1 MIFTRR
7 KYWYNHHV
15 FDVSLV
21 QSEKKLPEPSNF
33 KRHVAFGGLF
43 VKKSVWKIA
52 APAVALV
59 FIAFFVCVRRPFT
72 VTVTLFYDE
81 RDLAGA
87 VVSKQALQSVVLA
100 MEFFNSRSSEYRFLP
115 FRETDQNIYES
126 IEHAASMGSI
136 AIVGGI
142 NAPFA
147 SLLADSSR
155 RNGIPFLS
163 LASGTSLARADD
175 FVFRARPRSGGKE
188 LGLAAKHLGVS
199 SYSVIVSGFAA
210 SHVQEFIRDFESE
223 LGAPPRRTM
232 VFSGNLNKHI
242 DDFERIA
249 KGVDAILLVLPDWLA
264 AVALREL
271 RLRLPGL
278 PVFASNW
285 AISHRTHLLAGS
297 LGEGVLTVSFTP
309 PEWDD
314 QEHEFLRF
322 VRDAYASP
330 IPPVILA
337 MGYDTVAML
346 DEAVRRAGSSDRRAI
361 ADALSELTGVHT
373 TGGTIPVDEN
383 GDLQH
388 SGAVFSL
395 RSGRWVRVPDD
406 PDALRRAIASSRPPR
421 EEL

>member
-1 MIFTRR
+1 M
-7 KYWYNHHV
+7 
-15 FDVSLV
+15 
-21 QSEKKLPEPSNF
+21 
-33 KRHVAFGGLF
+33 
-43 VKKSVWKIA
+43 KKSVWTIVV
-52 APAVALV
+52 PAITLL
-59 FIAFFVCVRRPFT
+59 FIAGFLYVRRPFT
-72 VTVTLFYDE
+72 VPVTLFYDE

-100 MEFFNSRSSEYRFLP
+100 MEFFNSRSSEFRFLP
-115 FRETDQNIYES
+115 FRETDQDIYES
-126 IEHAASMGSI
+126 IEHAAARGSV

-155 RNGIPFLS
+155 RHGIPFLS
-163 LASGTSLARADD
+163 LASGTSLARSDD
-175 FVFRARPRSGGKE
+175 FVFRARPRNGGKE
-188 LGLAAKHLGVS
+188 LGLAAKSMGVS

-210 SHVQEFIRDFESE
+210 SHVQEFIRDFESQ

-242 DDFERIA
+242 EDFERIA
-249 KGVDAILLVLPDWLA
+249 KGVDAMLLVLPDWLA

-309 PEWDD
+309 PEWDS

-322 VRDAYASP
+322 IEETYASP

-346 DEAVRRAGSSDRRAI
+346 DEAIRRAGSSDRRAI
-361 ADALSELTGVHT
+361 ADALAELTSVRT
-373 TGGTIPVDEN
+373 TGGTVPIDEN

-388 SGAVFSL
+388 TGALYSL
-395 RSGRWVRVPDD
+395 SSGRWIRVPGND
-406 PDALRRAIASSRPPR
+406 PASLRRATTSFRPQR
-421 EEL
+421 GEL

>member
-1 MIFTRR
+1 
-7 KYWYNHHV
+7 
-15 FDVSLV
+15 
-21 QSEKKLPEPSNF
+21 
-33 KRHVAFGGLF
+33 

-52 APAVALV
+52 ISAVTII
-59 FIAFFVCVRRPFT
+59 FIAGFLYARRPFT
-72 VTVTLFYDE
+72 VPVTLFYDE

-87 VVSKQALQSVVLA
+87 VVSQQALQSVVLA

-115 FRETDQNIYES
+115 FRETDQDIYES
-126 IEHAASMGSI
+126 IEHAAARGSV

-155 RNGIPFLS
+155 RHGIPFLS

-199 SYSVIVSGFAA
+199 SYSVVVSGFAA
-210 SHVQEFIRDFESE
+210 SHVQEFIRDFESQ
-223 LGAPPRRTM
+223 LGVPPRRTM

-242 DDFERIA
+242 EDFERIG
-249 KGVDAILLVLPDWLA
+249 KGVDAMLLVLPDWLA
-264 AVALREL
+264 AVAMREL

-285 AISHRTHLLAGS
+285 AVSHRTHLLAGS
-297 LGEGVLTVSFTP
+297 LGEGVVTASFTHP
-309 PEWDD
+309 GWDD
-314 QEHEFLRF
+314 QEHDFLRF
-322 VRDAYASP
+322 VEETYASP
-330 IPPVILA
+330 IPPLILA

-346 DEAVRRAGSSDRRAI
+346 DEAIRNAGSSDRRAI
-361 ADALSELTGVHT
+361 GDALAGLTSVRT
-373 TGGTIPVDEN
+373 TGGEIPVDEN

-388 SGAVFSL
+388 AGAVFIL
-395 RSGRWVRVPDD
+395 RSGRWVRISDDD
-406 PDALRRAIASSRPPR
+406 PDSLRRALTSSRPRR